1 MTTTKTMTSSA
12 QSADVLRDIVVA
24 DPKMRQVV
32 DFAKKVA
39 PLRADVLITGETGS
53 GKELV
58 ARIIYH
64 HSTRCAK
71 PWVAVNCAALPEYLV
86 ESELFGYE
94 KGAFSGAG
102 PAKPGLFE
110 IVDGGTLFLDEIS
123 GLEPKVQVKLLR
135 VLDNVPYYRL
145 GGKQKISVDV
155 RVIAGSNRDLHA
167 AVQTGALRRDLYH
180 RITEVHIQVPAL
192 RERPR
197 DIAALADHF
206 LHRCCPGTRFTA
218 GALDLLAQRE
228 WSGNVRELHSL
239 VLGLAISTTASQI
252 TADEVATYVPV
263 DDPEMMPFADNGAL
277 NQRERQMIVRALETA
292 GGNPGL
298 AAAQLGMAC
307 RTLCRKLNHYQITIG
322 PRTWLPAPW
331 KRPTTYQRMELTV
344 PVTMTNNAGRF
355 FNAQTRNLSLAGLG
369 LQQVQPALQ
378 AGEELAIH
386 FRFPDGGHAVE
397 VRGVVA
403 WSQPNGLAGIRFAD
417 ISDSTTEVVRSWMA
431 NNRLLLQ
438 AGASKAAL
446 REAPTAEANGY
457 RV

>member
-1 MTTTKTMTSSA
+1 MTSPA

-53 GKELV
+53 GKEQV

-64 HSTRCAK
+64 YSTRCAK

-135 VLDNVPYYRL
+135 VLDNIPYCRL

-155 RVIAGSNRDLHA
+155 RVIAGSNRDLHD

-180 RITEVHIQVPAL
+180 RITEVQIQVPAL

-206 LHRCCPGTRFTA
+206 LQRCCPGTRFTA

-252 TADEVATYVPV
+252 TADEVATYVSV

-277 NQRERQMIVRALETA
+277 NQRERQMIVRALETT

-307 RTLCRKLNHYQITIG
+307 RALSRKLNHYQITIG
-322 PRTWLPAPW
+322 HRTWLPAPW

-355 FNAQTRNLSLAGLG
+355 FSAQTRNLSLAGLG

-386 FRFPDGGHAVE
+386 FRFPDGGHKVE
-397 VRGVVA
+397 VRGIVA

-431 NNRLLLQ
+431 NNRLFLQ
-438 AGASKAAL
+438 AGATKAAL
-446 REAPTAEANGY
+446 REAPTAEAHGNC
-457 RV
+457 V